1 MLLFTFVKPK
11 GAETHAYAIHGGI
24 RYPLR
29 QNNVRGDVRSSSSLG
44 ASTTT
49 ALSINTPLEMHDPLF
64 AWTAC
69 YDSGYFCTVI
79 LPLSSH
85 QPLSVPKLPQQCP
98 IPRWSN
104 QRVSKHMRT
113 RYTEVYGSHVHWL
126 RQNNAYTASKDKS
139 EKLVDHGWIEICKR
153 LLMTKSE
160 ECSRLRKTSKQR
172 KNIRCLLLLP
182 EQLAGLFY
190 DWQISSS
197 FQPLHCMFRAKEG
210 VERGRSFSP

>member
-1 MLLFTFVKPK
+1 MRTRY
-11 GAETHAYAIHGGI
+11 AEVYGTHVHW
-24 RYPLR
+24 LR
-29 QNNVRGDVRSSSSLG
+29 QNNVCGDALSSSSIG

-49 ALSINTPLEMHDPLF
+49 ALSINTPLEMHGPLF
-64 AWTAC
+64 AQTAC
-69 YDSGYFCTVI
+69 YESGYFCNI
-79 LPLSSH
+79 IMLLSSH
-85 QPLSVPKLPQQCP
+85 QPLSVLKLPQQCP
-98 IPRWSN
+98 IPRSSD
-104 QRVSKHMRT
+104 QRVRKYMRT
-113 RYTEVYGSHVHWL
+113 RYTEVYGTRVPWL

-153 LLMTKSE
+153 PLMTRSE

-172 KNIRCLLLLP
+172 KNMRCILPLP

-190 DWQISSS
+190 GWQISSS